1 MLIKPTINVLVV
13 VHDIGVMHRC
23 RELLLDEGH
32 RVRTAESVEEALDI
46 VQKHP
51 AEVDVMLLSLGF
63 PKNGSLA
70 LIETLQKARPDSS
83 TEQIPDGWGLSSPAV
98 GTPLE
103 PIKENTGRIHGT
115 ADRIPWGIRC
125 R

>member
-46 VQKHP
+46 IQKHP

-70 LIETLQKARPDSS
+70 LIETLQKARPEIVVIAMSANCED
-83 TEQIPDGWGLSSPAV
+83 EGIEA
-98 GTPLE
+98 
-103 PIKENTGRIHGT
+103 RIEISQLPQG
-115 ADRIPWGIRC
+115 
-125 R
+125 